1 MARARTERMLNLLFV
16 LLNSSTPLT
25 REQIRERV
33 PGYGDSNEAFE
44 RMFERDK
51 AALRELAIP
60 LETKPVD
67 LFHDD
72 VLGYR
77 IDRSDWLMPEISL
90 SAQER
95 TYLSLAASAW
105 QSAQLSSA
113 AKQAVTSVDAREQH
127 DSLNVPV
134 SLAKGRRHIAEI
146 LSAIANGKTVTFD
159 YVGLKNSEVVRRTID
174 PWRALLHSGHW
185 YLIGFDQDKGEVRSF
200 RTDRIVGDL
209 IETKHDIL
217 EPLPKE
223 FDFSTIISN
232 WESSESDATIA
243 TILVRPGRAASL
255 RVLAA
260 TTVIGEDWDELTIPY
275 HHESQLVGLIAS
287 ACDVARVKSPESLHA
302 SVSRVVTTTLSV
314 HNFGK

>member
-16 LLNSSTPLT
+16 LLNSRTPLT

-51 AALRELAIP
+51 AALRDLAIP
-60 LETKPVD
+60 VETKPVD

-77 IDRSDWLMPEISL
+77 IDRSSWLMPEISL
-90 SAQER
+90 TLEER

-105 QSAQLSSA
+105 QNAQLSTA
-113 AKQAVTSVDAREQH
+113 AKQAVSSVDAREQETEL
-127 DSLNVPV
+127 SVPV
-134 SLAKGRRHIAEI
+134 SLAKGRRHITEI
-146 LSAIANGKTVTFD
+146 LAAIANGKTVTFD
-159 YVGLKNSEVVRRTID
+159 YVGLNKSEVTRRTID

-185 YLIGFDQDKGEVRSF
+185 YLIGFDQDKGEMRTF

-209 IETKHDIL
+209 VETKNDVL
-217 EPLPKE
+217 EPMPND
-223 FDFSTIISN
+223 FDLTSVTAT
-232 WESSESDATIA
+232 WESSDKEAMIA
-243 TILVRPGRAASL
+243 TVLVRPGRAASL

-260 TTVIGEDWDELTIPY
+260 TCEVGEEWDELTIPY

-287 ACDVARVKSPESLHA
+287 ACDVTRVISPKPLHD
-302 SVSRVVTTTLSV
+302 SVSRIVSTTLSV
-314 HNFGK
+314 HNNGH

>member
-16 LLNSSTPLT
+16 LLNSKTPLT

-33 PGYGDSNEAFE
+33 PGYGDSNDAFE

-51 AALRELAIP
+51 AALRDLAIP
-60 LETKPVD
+60 VETKPVD

-90 SAQER
+90 TVEER

-105 QSAQLSSA
+105 QSAQLSTA
-113 AKQAVTSVDAREQH
+113 AKQAVSSVDAREQSS
-127 DSLNVPV
+127 DLSVPV
-134 SLAKGRRHIAEI
+134 SLAKGRRHISEI
-146 LSAIANGKTVTFD
+146 LAAISNGKTVTFD
-159 YVGLKNSEVVRRTID
+159 YVGLNQSEVVRRSID

-185 YLIGFDQDKGEVRSF
+185 YLIGFDQEKGEVRTF

-209 IETKHDIL
+209 VETKNDVL
-217 EPLPKE
+217 EPMPKD
-223 FDFSTIISN
+223 FDLSSIITN
-232 WESSESDATIA
+232 WESSDKEPIIA
-243 TILVRPGRAASL
+243 TVLVRPGRAASL
-255 RVLAA
+255 RVMA
-260 TTVIGEDWDELTIPY
+260 TTCEVGSEWDELTIPY

-287 ACDVARVKSPESLHA
+287 ACDVTRVKSPRSLHD
-302 SVSRVVTTTLSV
+302 SVTRVVTTTLSV
-314 HNFGK
+314 HNNGK

>member
-16 LLNSSTPLT
+16 LLNSNTPLT
-25 REQIRERV
+25 REQIRDRV
-33 PGYGDSNEAFE
+33 PGYGGSSEAFE

-60 LETKPVD
+60 VETKPVD

-90 SAQER
+90 TSQER

-105 QSAQLSSA
+105 QSAQLSTA
-113 AKQAVTSVDAREQH
+113 AKQAVSSVDAREQ
-127 DSLNVPV
+127 DNSLSVPV

-146 LSAIANGKTVTFD
+146 LSAISNTKTVTFD
-159 YVGLKNSEVVRRTID
+159 YVGLNQSEVVRRTVD
-174 PWRALLHSGHW
+174 PWRALLHTGHW

-209 IETKHDIL
+209 VETKHNVL
-217 EPLPKE
+217 EPRPDD
-223 FDFSTIISN
+223 FDLTTITSS
-232 WESSESDATIA
+232 WESSESEATIA
-243 TILVRPGRAASL
+243 TVMVRPGRGASL
-255 RVLAA
+255 RVLA
-260 TTVIGEDWDELTIPY
+260 TKCDIGEDWDELSIPY
-275 HHESQLVGLIAS
+275 HHESQIVGLIAS
-287 ACDVARVKSPESLHA
+287 SCDVVRVKSPMALHE
-302 SVSRVVTTTLSV
+302 SVSRIISTTLSV
-314 HNFGK
+314 HNNGK

>member
-16 LLNSSTPLT
+16 LLNSRTPLT

-33 PGYGDSNEAFE
+33 PGYGGSNEAFE

-60 LETKPVD
+60 VETKPVD

-77 IDRSDWLMPEISL
+77 IDRTDWLMPEISL
-90 SAQER
+90 TPQER

-105 QSAQLSSA
+105 QSAQLSTA
-113 AKQAVTSVDAREQH
+113 AKQAVSSVDAREH
-127 DSLNVPV
+127 DSSLSVPV
-134 SLAKGRRHIAEI
+134 SLAKGRRHISEI
-146 LSAIANGKTVTFD
+146 LSAIANNKTVTFD
-159 YVGLKNSEVVRRTID
+159 YVGMSQSEVARRTID

-185 YLIGFDQDKGEVRSF
+185 YLIGFDQDKGEVRTF

-217 EPLPKE
+217 EPMPKD
-223 FDFSTIISN
+223 FDLSSIISS
-232 WESSESDATIA
+232 WENSESEPTIA
-243 TILVRPGRAASL
+243 KVLVRPGHAASL
-255 RVLAA
+255 RLLATSCEVGDEWDVLS
-260 TTVIGEDWDELTIPY
+260 IPY
-275 HHESQLVGLIAS
+275 HHESQIVGLIAS
-287 ACDVARVKSPESLHA
+287 SCDVARVESPATLHA
-302 SVSRVVTTTLSV
+302 SVTRIVSTTLSV
-314 HNFGK
+314 HNYGK